1 MKKNLSKNKV
11 QRMRNLVTGDYTSKT
26 LAQSGYSKKS
36 NSKKSEGDIWEE
48 RGKQWTIKEGI
59 KQTITK
65 LDAAR
70 EYARIPM
77 ECPKCQAR
85 MNKEQHKFMYRRFNH
100 CLFCQREHE
109 DKMREDGTYD
119 EWQDKQITANFEKWL
134 YESKE
139 QFKDWLVSRKSKQ
152 QITEAGDIEDWSGG
166 KTDEALIE
174 EFDIYIKEEKQ
185 KFKDILS
192 KKEE

>member
-26 LAQSGYSKKS
+26 VAQSGYSKTS
-36 NSKKSEGDIWEE
+36 STKKIEGDIWEE

-70 EYARIPM
+70 EY
-77 ECPKCQAR
+77 
-85 MNKEQHKFMYRRFNH
+85 
-100 CLFCQREHE
+100 
-109 DKMREDGTYD
+109 GTYD